1 VTLSLGRVAGTAE
14 PCSRVDDLGG
24 RTPRPEVPMRTKLV
38 LYAWMLAMAA
48 LLTACAAG
56 ARVGP
61 VGGGVSAF

>member
-1 VTLSLGRVAGTAE
+1 
-14 PCSRVDDLGG
+14 
-24 RTPRPEVPMRTKLV
+24 MRTKLV